1 MNYNKNSRFLK
12 QNSYQ
17 PRFRDFS
24 SSFSGHGGQTKESV
38 TTYSTV
44 FQQHLQQRQGGERP
58 LGSTVSGMIPA
69 PGRESR
75 KTKNS
80 GHFRHKSLMTSAAMI
95 KPATEGTNAVDPGI
109 SRRTV
114 HLRVPGGQMQ

>member
-24 SSFSGHGGQTKESV
+24 SFFSGHGGQTNESI

-44 FQQHLQQRQGGERP
+44 FPQHRPLPHSVAEGAEHLRQGHP
-58 LGSTVSGMIPA
+58 LPQG
-69 PGRESR
+69 
-75 KTKNS
+75 
-80 GHFRHKSLMTSAAMI
+80 
-95 KPATEGTNAVDPGI
+95 
-109 SRRTV
+109 
-114 HLRVPGGQMQ
+114 